1 VKALR
6 IVVKLL
12 VSVVFFGVL
21 LSFVKTNELMAVFA
35 RVNWLYLS
43 VAILLSPCMVL
54 ASCAKWKLILD
65 LKGEKVSFW
74 QLLKIYLIGY
84 FFSNILPSTVGGD
97 VVRFYYAG
105 RLIGNQP
112 FAAVSVFFER
122 FSGIVLLF
130 FLVAVAP
137 LFYPSLYR
145 NPQIWLPAS
154 AGLIFG
160 LVTIWIWLAKNPFSL
175 PNRLSGWL
183 FGAIKQAGQGRGRGI
198 IVRSAA
204 LFEKFYEKVI
214 ARLKK
219 LHEELQVAVAAVRH
233 DSAFLRRLI
242 GLTVLFY
249 LLTWAN
255 VYFSFKAFNVEVSF
269 LAVCAIVP
277 AVMLVAHIPVTLL
290 GNLGYFESVFV
301 FYFLLVGV
309 GGAESLAMG
318 LLLRAKMLAM
328 GALGFISYLA
338 YRQEH
343 RLDLPPVSAD
353 RKNF

>member
-1 VKALR
+1 MKTAR
-6 IVVKLL
+6 IVLKLL
-12 VSVVFFGVL
+12 VSAVFFGVL
-21 LSFVKTNELMAVFA
+21 FSFVKTNELLAVFA
-35 RVNWLYLS
+35 QINWFYLG
-43 VAILLSPCMVL
+43 VAILLTPCMTL

-65 LKGEKVSFW
+65 LKEKKIPFW

-105 RLIGNQP
+105 RLLENQS
-112 FAAVSVFFER
+112 FAAISVFVER

-130 FLVAVAP
+130 FLVVAAP
-137 LFYPSLYR
+137 LLYPSLYR
-145 NPQIWLPAS
+145 NPHIWLPAA

-160 LVTIWIWLAKNPFSL
+160 IITIWIWLAKNPFGL
-175 PNRLSGWL
+175 PNRLGAWL
-183 FGAIKQAGQGRGRGI
+183 FAAIRTAGEGSGRGI
-198 IVRSAA
+198 IVRCAA
-204 LFEKFYEKVI
+204 LFANIYEKVI

-219 LHEELQVAVAAVRH
+219 LHEELQVAVAAMRH
-233 DSAFLRRLI
+233 DSTFLRRLI

-249 LLTWAN
+249 LLTWLN
-255 VYFSFKAFNVEVSF
+255 VYFSFRAFNVEVSF

-338 YRQEH
+338 YRQQH

-353 RKNF
+353 RENF

>member
-1 VKALR
+1 MKTLR

-21 LSFVKTNELMAVFA
+21 LSFVKTNELLAVFA
-35 RVNWLYLS
+35 RINWLYFSL
-43 VAILLSPCMVL
+43 AILLTPCMMLV
-54 ASCAKWKLILD
+54 SCAKWKLILD
-65 LKGEKVSFW
+65 LKEKKIPFR

-105 RLIGNQP
+105 RLIENQS
-112 FAAVSVFFER
+112 FAAISVFVER

-130 FLVAVAP
+130 FLVVAAP
-137 LFYPSLYR
+137 LLYPSLYR
-145 NPQIWLPAS
+145 HPHIWMPAV
-154 AGLIFG
+154 AGLLCGVI
-160 LVTIWIWLAKNPFSL
+160 TIWIWLVKNPFSL

-219 LHEELQVAVAAVRH
+219 LHEEFQVAVAAIRH

-249 LLTWAN
+249 LLTWVN
-255 VYFSFKAFNVEVSF
+255 VYFSFKAFHVEVSF

-301 FYFLLVGV
+301 LYFLLVGV

-343 RLDLPPVSAD
+343 RLDLPPESAD
-353 RKNF
+353 RKIF

>member
-1 VKALR
+1 MKTLR

-21 LSFVKTNELMAVFA
+21 LSFVKTNELLAVFA
-35 RVNWLYLS
+35 RINWLYFSL
-43 VAILLSPCMVL
+43 AILLTPCMML

-65 LKGEKVSFW
+65 LKEKKIPFW

-105 RLIGNQP
+105 RLIENQS
-112 FAAVSVFFER
+112 FAAISVFVER

-130 FLVAVAP
+130 FLVVAAP
-137 LFYPSLYR
+137 LLYPSLYR
-145 NPQIWLPAS
+145 NPHIWMPAA
-154 AGLIFG
+154 AGLICG
-160 LVTIWIWLAKNPFSL
+160 VITIWIWLVKNPFSL
-175 PNRLSGWL
+175 PNRLGARL
-183 FGAIKQAGQGRGRGI
+183 FGAIKKAGQGRGGGI

-204 LFEKFYEKVI
+204 LFEKFYEKII

-219 LHEELQVAVAAVRH
+219 LHGELQVAVAAIRH
-233 DSAFLRRLI
+233 DSPFLRRLI

-249 LLTWAN
+249 LLTWIN

-309 GGAESLAMG
+309 SGAESLAMG